1 MGHLRSGAVPIYCGV
16 SVDTRVALGDDD
28 VGRCEMGHSEAR

>member
-1 MGHLRSGAVPIYCGV
+1 MPTYCGV

-28 VGRCEMGHSEAR
+28 VGRWDTLRRGERPRALFN